1 MSLKKTVKKN
11 LNEVKSN
18 KITRLTESKIVK
30 GRFRVFSES
39 VNLNSKIQTTKFFNK
54 LFTESNNL
62 VSMGISKSVINEDLI
77 MVLRGLMGDENSQ
90 VIDILRNRL
99 ISYLE
104 SKLQMDTFEKDV
116 LTQTI
121 LELDEEE
128 FPNIFSDKRFLPRK
142 ITDTFIRE
150 FSEKYLEGLTDMTR
164 DILINRIDNEDFKRD
179 KSTCQYCGSKKHLT
193 IDHVMP
199 RSRGGGNTW
208 KNLVA
213 CCSRCNVYKGNKT
226 PREAGM
232 KLMNKP
238 YEPSV
243 FSSVFYEDAEDIWN
257 DFKQSFR

>member
-11 LNEVKSN
+11 LNEVRSN

-62 VSMGISKSVINEDLI
+62 VNMGISKSVINEDLI
-77 MVLRGLMGDENSQ
+77 MVLKGLMGDENSQ

-164 DILINRIDNEDFKRD
+164 DILMSRINNDDFKRELED
-179 KSTCQYCGSKKHLT
+179 KFTTALESLLDSIESNMDSKL
-193 IDHVMP
+193 
-199 RSRGGGNTW
+199 
-208 KNLVA
+208 
-213 CCSRCNVYKGNKT
+213 KGI
-226 PREAGM
+226 RD
-232 KLMNKP
+232 
-238 YEPSV
+238 SV
-243 FSSVFYEDAEDIWN
+243 LS
-257 DFKQSFR
+257 